1 MIIFLKELKKDLM
14 KLIRLDKV
22 YSEVKKKP
30 PKSVNVRPGLAL
42 GVITLQ
48 AGAKG
53 LQQFNI
59 EQARKS

>member
-1 MIIFLKELKKDLM
+1 ML
-14 KLIRLDKV
+14 KLIKLDKV

-30 PKSVNVRPGLAL
+30 AKSVNVRPGLAL

-48 AGAKG
+48 AGARG

-59 EQARKS
+59 ENNTT

>member
-1 MIIFLKELKKDLM
+1 MLAQELKRDLL
-14 KLIRLDKV
+14 KVIKLDKV

-30 PKSVNVRPGLAL
+30 AKSVAVRPRLAL

-53 LQQFNI
+53 LQQFNLD
-59 EQARKS
+59 QPSCK